1 MKKTL
6 SAFVVLAF
14 AGFNAQSLDPSFGTN
29 GTYTHPDLLS
39 LFEATELSDGNV
51 LLSGDR
57 YIEDLNISQAK
68 MVKMK
73 PDGSI
78 DTSFGTGGS
87 FVIDQYAGMD
97 YYEAFSQA
105 YPLPDGKIL
114 TLYGSEYDNGIDQ
127 SVISFRMLRLNANGT
142 VDNTFTGYQQSN
154 IAEEDA
160 PYGLI
165 PLPSSKFLVYGGD
178 YIMRFNQNGTLDT
191 TYGNN
196 GVRSF
201 SVDVEEINRIGNAL
215 YLHDY
220 LSNRLIKLDNESST
234 NTTIFNLA
242 QGSYVHF
249 SGNNIFIEDPNNK
262 IIKLNADLLPV
273 SNFGVNGTATY
284 QDFVGSNFVFQP
296 GGSIIA
302 ENIDYIYDGNNNT
315 IGYNKNFRRI
325 NPNGSLDTSFG
336 TAGLYTLYVPESA
349 PYSPWSDQFL
359 HSNGKLY
366 HVFYDK
372 EVDVANAT
380 LYLQR
385 SNLPAELLAVSDQT
399 AGSTL
404 RIVQNPVKDRLLL
417 SEPVSQAKIYDLSGR
432 ATEIVFEGSESAVN
446 SLKAGVY
453 MLNAT
458 SRTGKT
464 VTLKFIKK

>member
-6 SAFVVLAF
+6 SAFIVLAF
-14 AGFNAQSLDPSFGTN
+14 TGLNAQSLDNTFGAN
-29 GTYTHPDLLS
+29 GTYTHLDLMS
-39 LFEATELSDGNV
+39 YFEATELPDGNV

-57 YIEDLNISQAK
+57 YIEDLNLSQAK

-114 TLYGSEYDNGIDQ
+114 TLYVSEYDNGIDQ

-302 ENIDYIYDGNNNT
+302 ENIEYVYDGNNNVVSY
-315 IGYNKNFRRI
+315 IKNYRRI
-325 NPNGSLDTSFG
+325 NPNGSLDNTFG
-336 TAGLYTLYVPESA
+336 NSGVYTVSVPESA

-372 EVDVANAT
+372 EADMSNAT
-380 LYLQR
+380 FYLKR
-385 SNLPAELLAVSDQT
+385 SNLPAEILSVNNQAINTKLQ
-399 AGSTL
+399 
-404 RIVQNPVKDRLLL
+404 IVQNPVKDRLLL
-417 SEPVSQAKIYDLSGR
+417 SESMREAKVFDISGKAIAITFSGQETEVSDL
-432 ATEIVFEGSESAVN
+432 TP
-446 SLKAGVY
+446 GVY
-453 MLNAT
+453 MLRAT
-458 SRTGKT
+458 SKSGEA
-464 VTLKFIKK
+464 VTLKFIKN